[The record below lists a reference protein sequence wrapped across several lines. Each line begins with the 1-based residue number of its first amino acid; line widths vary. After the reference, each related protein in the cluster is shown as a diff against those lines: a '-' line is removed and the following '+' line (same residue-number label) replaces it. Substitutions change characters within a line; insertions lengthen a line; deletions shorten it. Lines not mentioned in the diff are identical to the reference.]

1 MAVID
6 PSGHWL
12 GDTDEGLGSPR
23 LRHTGCKPSVHAKKP
38 YIEDIPQ
45 AEDKP

>member
-12 GDTDEGLGSPR
+12 GDTDKGLGSPGI
-23 LRHTGCKPSVHAKKP
+23 RHAKCRPGVLAKKP
-38 YIEDIPQ
+38 YIVDIPQ